1 MPALVNGVQNKC
13 GVFLGKYRLDES
25 FLLEQLM
32 RSMGE
37 SVESHDSVPRGETTV
52 EDFENLLAQLAIQ
65 VHAYSVTSKNVV
77 SGTSL
82 F

>member
-1 MPALVNGVQNKC
+1 MWG
-13 GVFLGKYRLDES
+13 FFGKYRLDES

-32 RSMGE
+32 LSMGE

>member
-1 MPALVNGVQNKC
+1 MVIFFN
-13 GVFLGKYRLDES
+13 YRLDES

-65 VHAYSVTSKNVV
+65 VRAYSVTNKHVV
-77 SGTSL
+77 FGTSL